1 MAANSKSKG
10 LSAIELAKNHFANQP
25 IREIQV
31 PEWADDDGNA
41 FVFGVKPFTL
51 QDQGKL
57 QFSVKNQSE
66 SDALAELLVL
76 KALDEEGN
84 KIFQISDKAALRT
97 NVDATVLA
105 RLANQIM
112 TTNEG
117 ELEKN

>member
-1 MAANSKSKG
+1 
-10 LSAIELAKNHFANQP
+10 
-25 IREIQV
+25 
-31 PEWADDDGNA
+31 
-41 FVFGVKPFTL
+41 
-51 QDQGKL
+51 
-57 QFSVKNQSE
+57 
-66 SDALAELLVL
+66 
-76 KALDEEGN
+76 LDEEGN